1 MNGKYD
7 DHPDWYLVPISNIS
21 SSTLS
26 QRTAIKLTNW
36 RSFIPSCCK
45 ILLWAVEIA
54 DGGQEFNFNLTI
66 VKEVDSIK
74 SLN

>member
-1 MNGKYD
+1 MTIQIGILF
-7 DHPDWYLVPISNIS
+7 PSATSPPPPCP
-21 SSTLS
+21 

-45 ILLWAVEIA
+45 ILLWALEIA

-66 VKEVDSIK
+66 VTEEVDSIK